1 MEEPSLDPARFYGEH
16 IPRQFNRALEA
27 ERERG
32 EAGRRVHAA
41 MSAVDATIRI
51 EVEGEGGGTFYLNIR
66 EGRMHPAAEPDGT
79 PFLTLLQDRHGF
91 ERLAE
96 ETGDS
101 ALALLGGLSGIT
113 GELKF
118 TRDRIERLREIDG
131 LVRFEVTG
139 DAGFALRTHFGETP
153 IPTLPKT
160 TIRVDE
166 SSYRALRSGDLDA
179 QEAFMTQRIRIDG
192 DMQAALQ
199 LAMATLEDA

>member
-1 MEEPSLDPARFYGEH
+1 MAAPLDPARFYGEH
-16 IPRQFNRALEA
+16 IPRQFNAAFDA
-27 ERERG
+27 EQERG

-41 MSAVDATIRI
+41 MRAVNATIQVV
-51 EVEGEGGGTFYLNIR
+51 VEGPDGGTFFLNIR
-66 EGRMHPAAEPDGT
+66 DGQMAAGAGADRP

-139 DAGFALRTHFGETP
+139 EGGFALRTHFGETP
-153 IPTLPKT
+153 VPNAPKT
-160 TIRVDE
+160 TISVEDVD
-166 SSYRALRSGDLDA
+166 YRALRSGDLDA
-179 QEAFMTQRIRIDG
+179 QEAFMTQRIRVDG

-199 LAMATLEDA
+199 LAMAALEDA